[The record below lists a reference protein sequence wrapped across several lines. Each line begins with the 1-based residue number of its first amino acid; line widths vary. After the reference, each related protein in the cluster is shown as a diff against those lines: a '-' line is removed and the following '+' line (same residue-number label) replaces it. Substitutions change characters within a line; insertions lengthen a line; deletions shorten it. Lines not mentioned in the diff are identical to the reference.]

1 MKPSCCYIRP
11 WLRSRFPEESKL
23 LAAMTGQ
30 DQAALEAFVHL
41 AALHAL
47 ADQEGKREA
56 EMALAAVLR
65 AAQPK
70 VRPLFRFALARE
82 TPDDSTALWEQ
93 IQPTGLRFDT
103 FKIYV

>member
-23 LAAMTGQ
+23 LAALTGQ

-56 EMALAAVLR
+56 ETALAATLR

-70 VRPLFRFALARE
+70 VRPLFQYALARE
-82 TPDDSTALWEQ
+82 TPEDSTALWAR
-93 IQPTGLRFDT
+93 IQPTALCFASFT
-103 FKIYV
+103 V